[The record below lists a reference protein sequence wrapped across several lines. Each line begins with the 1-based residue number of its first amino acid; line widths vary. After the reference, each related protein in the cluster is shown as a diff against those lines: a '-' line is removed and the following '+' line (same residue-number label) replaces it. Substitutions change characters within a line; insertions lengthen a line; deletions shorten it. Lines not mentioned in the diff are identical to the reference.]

1 MNIPGVCVREGEK
14 QKFLFTLSKH
24 IVCQVV
30 ICSIEKIKQEKIR
43 QSAKLSGEG
52 GALKSRISPDAF
64 EISIDICNLIYLL
77 AVMVMG
83 K

>member
-52 GALKSRISPDAF
+52 G
-64 EISIDICNLIYLL
+64 
-77 AVMVMG
+77 G
-83 K
+83 T